1 MTQDE
6 LRELMRDKN
15 EKSIHP
21 LIEKMTLLLCEAYE
35 TGFNVGIEISEK
47 LHQAK

>member
-1 MTQDE
+1 MTTDE

-35 TGFNVGIEISEK
+35 TGFNVGVEIAEK
-47 LHQAK
+47 IHQMK

>member
-1 MTQDE
+1 MTQKE

-15 EKSIHP
+15 EKSIRP

-35 TGFNVGIEISEK
+35 AELNVGIEISDK
-47 LHQAK
+47 FHQAK